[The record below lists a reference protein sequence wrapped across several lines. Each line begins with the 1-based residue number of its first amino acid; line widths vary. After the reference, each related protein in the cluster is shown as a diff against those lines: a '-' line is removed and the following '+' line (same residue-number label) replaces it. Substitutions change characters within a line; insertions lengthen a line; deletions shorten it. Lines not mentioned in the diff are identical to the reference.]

1 MLSAAAKAFSEML
14 TRPFR
19 PVLLKTVGLVLA
31 LFVVVFLSVQGVIE
45 FFLPF
50 VTGWMETTLEVFAG
64 LALVVGF
71 VFFAAPITA
80 LVASLFVDDIAEA
93 VERRDYPADPPGR
106 ALSILAGLLQAI
118 RFFGVVLAVNILA
131 LMLLLIPGVNIIAFL
146 LANAFLLGREYFELC
161 ALRHM
166 PAAEMRELRRRNAG
180 QLFVAGLVI
189 AGFLA
194 VPILNFLTPVFATCF
209 MMHVFKDLERESLRQ
224 PD

>member
-1 MLSAAAKAFSEML
+1 MFSAAAMAFSEML
-14 TRPFR
+14 TPPFR
-19 PVLLKTVGLVLA
+19 PVLLKTAGLALVL
-31 LFVVVFLSVQGVIE
+31 FVAVFLSVQGGIE

-50 VTGWMETTLEVFAG
+50 VTGWIETALEVLAG
-64 LALVVGF
+64 LALIVVF

-106 ALSILAGLLQAI
+106 ALPILAGILQSI
-118 RFFGVVLAVNILA
+118 RFFCAVLVVNMLA
-131 LMLLLIPGVNIIAFL
+131 LMLLLIPGVNIVAFL

-166 PAAEMRELRRRNAG
+166 SVADMRELRRRHSAR
-180 QLFVAGLVI
+180 LFLAGLVI

-194 VPILNFLTPVFATCF
+194 VPVLNFLTPVFATCF
-209 MMHVFKDLERESLRQ
+209 MMHVFKKLEHEALGQ
-224 PD
+224 P